1 MLSWIPYKIEYYIKR
16 KSYGR
21 WLEKKLGKLF
31 MSSEIYIPVQHVQV
45 ISRVNLKPSQ
55 CSENEFIYIMLR
67 LGRAEGPWF

>member
-1 MLSWIPYKIEYYIKR
+1 
-16 KSYGR
+16 
-21 WLEKKLGKLF
+21 

-67 LGRAEGPWF
+67 LGRAEGP